1 MDEPDSPWRRLP
13 ELRWQPVL
21 AVERIRK
28 TTHPSQKQRGG
39 VVHHLAFDLFRERI
53 AVGCTPNRSLAAQ
66 LGDEFGSAF
75 HPEDRYWG
83 ILSWACKQGLVS
95 TMPY

>member
-1 MDEPDSPWRRLP
+1 MNEPDSPRRRLP

-28 TTHPSQKQRGG
+28 TTYPSQKQRGG

-53 AVGCTPNRSLAAQ
+53 AVGWLHSQPFPCSAIGGRIRVRLPSRGPV
-66 LGDEFGSAF
+66 LG
-75 HPEDRYWG
+75 HP
-83 ILSWACKQGLVS
+83 ILG
-95 TMPY
+95 M